1 MAEWASVLPG
11 FDQTRHAISNIRV
24 KLFGISATDTANVV
38 AFHWMGE
45 ETWQVSGIYKFDF
58 VKQQGQWKISS
69 MIFVLEN
76 EIGSRDIFGPVIPA
90 ARERSLPGWSGIVSD

>member
-24 KLFGISATDTANVV
+24 KLFGISATATANVV

-45 ETWQVSGIYKFDF
+45 ETWQVSGIYIRLCEATGPMENFIHDF
-58 VKQQGQWKISS
+58 CT
-69 MIFVLEN
+69 
-76 EIGSRDIFGPVIPA
+76 
-90 ARERSLPGWSGIVSD
+90 